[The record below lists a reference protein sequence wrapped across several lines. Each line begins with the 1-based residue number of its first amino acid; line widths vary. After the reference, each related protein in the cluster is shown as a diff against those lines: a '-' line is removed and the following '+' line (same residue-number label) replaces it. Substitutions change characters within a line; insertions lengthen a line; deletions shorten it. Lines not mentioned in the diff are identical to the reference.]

1 MILKLKHDAESTSYN
16 YIGCDYRNCV
26 YLYANLAKYG
36 LRNKNMSMWTVEKS
50 GSVLA
55 IMQKYFSCM
64 HLYSKGDDWLSDE
77 LLNLITQEAP
87 RTIFATQDNAHKLLS
102 SMSNRY
108 YMKVM
113 NLYSLPVESN
123 ATLGIDSLEYINQLQ
138 EATTTDIEDISDFLM
153 QDEEY
158 KKNYDRRTLNNQL
171 AERLIDKFSRYYIIR
186 KDEKIVASVSTKAEH
201 PSFAVVG
208 GVMVDKDYR
217 GRNIGKC
224 ITYNITKILQS
235 EGKEALSFVS
245 ENNIASTQMFKQIGY
260 NLIGS
265 SGKLTAF

>member
-1 MILKLKHDAESTSYN
+1 MILKVKHDAKSTSFN
-16 YIGCDYRNCV
+16 YIGFDYRNCV

-36 LRNKNMSMWTVEKS
+36 LRNENMSMWTVERS
-50 GSVLA
+50 GAVLA
-55 IMQKYFSCM
+55 IIQKYFSCM
-64 HLYSKGDDWLSDE
+64 HLYSKDDGWLSDE
-77 LLNLITQEAP
+77 LLNFITQEAP
-87 RTIFATQDNAHKLLS
+87 RTIFTTQDNARKLLA

-113 NLYSLPVESN
+113 NLYSLPVESK
-123 ATLGIDSLEYINQLQ
+123 ATLGIDSLEFLDQLQ
-138 EATTTDIEDISDFLM
+138 EAKTADIEDITDFLM

-186 KDEKIVASVSTKAEH
+186 KGDKIVASVSTKAEH

-235 EGKEALSFVS
+235 EGKEPLSFVS

-265 SGKLTAF
+265 SGKLTAY